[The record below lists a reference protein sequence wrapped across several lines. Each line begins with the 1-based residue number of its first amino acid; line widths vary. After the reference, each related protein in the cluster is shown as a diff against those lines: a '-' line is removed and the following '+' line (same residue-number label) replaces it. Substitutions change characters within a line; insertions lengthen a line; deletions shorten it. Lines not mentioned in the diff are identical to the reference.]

1 MLVVSGASGASTN
14 TQAGL
19 ISVAAV
25 PPPTFQTAG
34 AISMNASGQ
43 PTFMLA
49 ATNGIKYRIVYK
61 DDLLN
66 TNGWTPLLS
75 GWTSGT
81 NNGPLAITD
90 LSATNSSQRFYKVE
104 AGSKDAD

>member
-61 DDLLN
+61 DDLL
-66 TNGWTPLLS
+66 TNV
-75 GWTSGT
+75 WTSLGDWQISPSNGDMELTDT
-81 NNGPLAITD
+81 NAMTR
-90 LSATNSSQRFYKVE
+90 TQRFYRIE
-104 AGSKDAD
+104 AHLP